1 MTSDQPQNEPG
12 DGATRGAGRPPIIVG
27 GCPRSGTTLL
37 RLVLDSHPN
46 IACGP
51 ELKLLN
57 PLAHSF
63 LQIRNAFGP
72 ILRDGYGL
80 TDADLAESF
89 GRQIEFLL
97 EKYAGRPGARRR
109 AEKTPQNIH
118 VFAQIAMM
126 LPESPLVHVIRDGR
140 DVVSSLLRQ
149 RWINPAT
156 GQPVPYNRDARIA
169 AQYWV
174 KAVNDGR
181 AVPAAA
187 RSRYLEIR
195 YEDVVNDSERA
206 LRRLFDFVGEPW
218 DPVVLRFHEHP
229 HDFSR
234 DEAGSHGT
242 DLQKPIYTRA
252 IGRWK
257 TDLDD
262 AQKAAVKD
270 VAGALLEEL
279 GYGSSGDE

>member
-1 MTSDQPQNEPG
+1 LLRACVVRSALDPYR
-12 DGATRGAGRPPIIVG
+12 ATRDR
-27 GCPRSGTTLL
+27 
-37 RLVLDSHPN
+37 HPN

-63 LQIRNAFGP
+63 LQLRNAFGP
-72 ILRDGYGL
+72 ILHEGYGL

-97 EKYAGRPGARRR
+97 GKYVGRAGARRR

-126 LPESPLVHVIRDGR
+126 LPESPLVHIIRDGR

-156 GQPVPYNRDARIA
+156 RQPMPYNRDARIA

-174 KAVNDGR
+174 TAVNDGR
-181 AVPAAA
+181 AVAAAAA

-218 DPVVLRFHEHP
+218 DPVVLRFHERP

-234 DEAGSHGT
+234 AEAGSHGT
-242 DLQKPIYTRA
+242 DLQKPIYNRA

-257 TDLDD
+257 TELDD
-262 AQKAAVKD
+262 APRPSTMLTGKRP
-270 VAGALLEEL
+270 LPCP
-279 GYGSSGDE
+279 